1 MPGGQMTFS
10 PKSISVPILAFT
22 LTSVVMAQ
30 SPDSPA
36 AVQRTSPANPV
47 PGSSIV
53 VVVDTSAQHASNFGE
68 IRKAASQFVQSV
80 GEDRE
85 IAVVAASE
93 KPALVA
99 DFDSD
104 SEQVMKRMADMK
116 PHGTP
121 SMQQAVQFAVQ
132 HAAQQSEN
140 PVVVAFVRNPDNN
153 NAAGSTSPST
163 VPIYVI
169 ASPDSNW
176 NVQSEMQQIAV
187 KSGGTAFFPS
197 NGRELGDVVKEIAT
211 RVTGEPDFNH
221 LANSTKRALTGYER
235 LIVHDIPLA
244 NTKETSEAA
253 GGEDLLMQQVLVS
266 RIQKAH
272 LFPIVVNG
280 SDSRSVQYASNAP
293 VGKVLE
299 LRASILEFR
308 RGNRLQRQ
316 TMGFRGGSK
325 MKLRVILV
333 DSASNKPLLSFTKE
347 GSYASGLWGGT
358 EEAVQSRAI
367 LNVANAIVDE
377 LKKLR

>member
-1 MPGGQMTFS
+1 MTFS
-10 PKSISVPILAFT
+10 LKSISVPVLAFT
-22 LTSVVMAQ
+22 LTGAVMAQ
-30 SPDSPA
+30 SPAPPA
-36 AVQRTSPANPV
+36 GGQRTSPTNPV

-53 VVVDTSAQHASNFGE
+53 VVVDTSAQHPSNFGE
-68 IRKAASQFVQSV
+68 IRKAASQFVESV

-104 SEQVMKRMADMK
+104 SEQLMKRMADMK

-140 PVVVAFVRNPDNN
+140 PVVVAFVRNPDN
-153 NAAGSTSPST
+153 AASASNSPST
-163 VPIYVI
+163 VPVYVI

-197 NGRELGDVVKEIAT
+197 NGRELGAVVKEIAA
-211 RVTGEPDFNH
+211 RVTGEPDFNR

-293 VGKVLE
+293 IGKVLE

-333 DSASNKPLLSFTKE
+333 DASTNKPLLSFTKE

-377 LKKLR
+377 LRKLR

>member
-1 MPGGQMTFS
+1 MRLNHNSLSRFLF
-10 PKSISVPILAFT
+10 VLAASSLAIAQAPT
-22 LTSVVMAQ
+22 PAQPAQ
-30 SPDSPA
+30 SPSVSTSGPTQDSP
-36 AVQRTSPANPV
+36 VV
-47 PGSSIV
+47 IV
-53 VVVDTSAQHASNFGE
+53 IDTSEQHSGNFGE
-68 IRKAASQFVQSV
+68 IRRAASKFVQFI
-80 GEDRE
+80 GEERDV
-85 IAVVAASE
+85 AVVAASE

-99 DFDSD
+99 DFDSESD
-104 SEQVMKRMADMK
+104 QVIRKLADIK
-116 PHGTP
+116 PHGAP

-132 HAAQQSEN
+132 HASQQSVS
-140 PVVVAFVRNPDNN
+140 PVIVAFVRNPDT
-153 NAAGSTSPST
+153 GSSTPTAPSN
-163 VPIYVI
+163 VPVFVI

-176 NVQSEMQQIAV
+176 NVQSEMQQLAV

-197 NGRELGDVVKEIAT
+197 NGQELGDVVKEIAY
-211 RVTGEPDFNH
+211 RVTGESDLNH
-221 LANSTKRALTGYER
+221 LSTSNRRPLADYER

-244 NTKETSEAA
+244 NTAGTSETA

-266 RIQKAH
+266 RIQKAK

-280 SDSRSVQYASNAP
+280 SDTRSVQYASTAP

-333 DSASNKPLLSFTKE
+333 DAATNKPVLMFTKE

-358 EEAVQSRAI
+358 QEAVQSRAI